1 MRSPFAIFRKY
12 QKIAMVIVLVLIM
25 IAFTLGDAL
34 SQTSGQLPA
43 SVMAL
48 ITALVGASI
57 AAFIG
62 IQAGKPYHYS
72 IGGAII
78 GAALGFFLVPGGE
91 GNIRVTTAMGDKL
104 TFNDINERMKNRNA
118 ANRIVQEAFSKGFA
132 FPEENPFLARMW
144 NQSVQRYMFG
154 QASEQSIVTGFLMQ
168 TEADRLGISFS
179 DDAVNHYLN
188 QVSNNKMT
196 KGDFHKLCN
205 NLRLSELEAFD
216 LLRDELKARHAMM
229 ALMPPTLETPEE
241 YWEIYRR
248 LNIQQRLDL
257 AAIPVSAFAATIEEP
272 SKEDIEKFFNENKAF
287 FPGQRGPTEPGL
299 RQPRKIRVGY
309 FKVDYKAA
317 EAQAGEISDE
327 DIETYYKENKER
339 FRENPFPSSQSA
351 APKTGPVEAPLPGNE
366 ETTGTDG
373 EESPAKEEKPATTET
388 PESKPT
394 EEKKETP
401 PAEAKPE
408 PKPEETKPEQPKAEE
423 KPEPKEA
430 DAKPEAEKTEA
441 NEESSLL
448 TKPTGDLLA
457 LADTSSILLAQ
468 ADEAKEAEAKEEGD
482 ETKKADDP
490 KPETDSAVKALAV
503 PPQTGTNPPNAD
515 GGPNPDLPE
524 PKYREL
530 DDDLRGEIRDL
541 ILRDR
546 AFEQMQVI
554 AKEARDQMFQIKD
567 QYLGAIAGGLKP
579 PEVDEYTERMK
590 AYAEG
595 KPLEYFVTGPLSYP
609 ELTDAEKY
617 PVGSAIDPMNAQNS
631 MAASDQLFG
640 SDAAKLYS
648 PFIGEDFNTRDQYV
662 YWKVDDQA
670 DHIPE
675 LDEPGVREQTI
686 EAWKTQ
692 QAIPKAKERAEE
704 LAKQIK
710 ESEKPFAEAF
720 GDVKVTD
727 AEGAETITTQL
738 TAPFSWLQTSS
749 APSPNPFAQQNS
761 LPRLSSI
768 TGVEKAGMEFMETVF
783 EKMENGEIGVVPN
796 ADQSVFYVVQ
806 VTDREP
812 ATPEDQTALRNRF
825 LKENL
830 FDANP
835 MFGQQTPYQ
844 AIFNTRRNQIIQQ
857 WQQATMAK
865 YGVQFY
871 NDPKEETL

>member
-25 IAFTLGDAL
+25 VAFTLGDAL
-34 SQTSGQLPA
+34 MQTDGQLPPT
-43 SVMAL
+43 VMAL
-48 ITALVGASI
+48 ICALVGASL
-57 AAFIG
+57 AAFVG

-104 TFNDINERMKNRNA
+104 TFSDINQRMKNRND
-118 ANRIVQEAFSKGFA
+118 ANRIVQAAFEKGFA
-132 FPEENPFLARMW
+132 YPEENPFLARMW
-144 NQSVQRYMFG
+144 NQSVQRFMFG
-154 QASEQSIVTGFLMQ
+154 QASEQSIVTSFVMQ
-168 TEADRLGISFS
+168 IEADRMGVTFS

-229 ALMPPTLETPEE
+229 ALIPPTLETPEE

-248 LNIQQRLDL
+248 LNVQQRLDL
-257 AAIPVSAFAATIEEP
+257 AAVPVSAFATAIEDP
-272 SKEDIEKFFNENKAF
+272 SDEDVQKFFNENKSF

-309 FKVDYKAA
+309 FKVDYKQA
-317 EAQAGEISDE
+317 EAQVGEISKE

-351 APKTGPVEAPLPGNE
+351 APKTGPIEAPLPGSDE
-366 ETTGTDG
+366 
-373 EESPAKEEKPATTET
+373 PASSTNGEKPAET
-388 PESKPT
+388 PESNPA
-394 EEKKETP
+394 ENKKETP
-401 PAEAKPE
+401 KTETKAE
-408 PKPEETKPEQPKAEE
+408 PKPETKPEQPKAEE
-423 KPEPKEA
+423 KPEPKES
-430 DAKPEAEKTEA
+430 DAKPEAEKPEVK
-441 NEESSLL
+441 EESSFL

-457 LADTSSILLAQ
+457 LADTSSIVLAQ
-468 ADEAKEAEAKEEGD
+468 ADDPKEAEAKETDKKDKSD
-482 ETKKADDP
+482 EKKDESDP
-490 KPETDSAVKALAV
+490 KPAADAPEDNLDDLLGPPTGDAGKPNTDGEPKL
-503 PPQTGTNPPNAD
+503 
-515 GGPNPDLPE
+515 DLPE

-530 DDDLRGEIRDL
+530 DDELREEIRNL
-541 ILRDR
+541 IKSDR
-546 AFEQMQVI
+546 AFEQMQAI
-554 AKEARDQMFQIKD
+554 AKEAREVMFQIKN
-567 QYLGAIAGGLKP
+567 QYLETIIAGLEP
-579 PEVDEYTERMK
+579 PKVDKYTAKMK

-595 KPLEYFVTGPLSYP
+595 KPLEYVVTDPLSYP
-609 ELTDAEKY
+609 ELTDPEKY

-631 MAASDQLFG
+631 MAASDQLFS
-640 SDAAKLYS
+640 SDAAKLYT
-648 PFIGEDFNTRDQYV
+648 PLIGEDFNAKDHYV
-662 YWKVDDQA
+662 YWKVEDQP

-704 LAKQIK
+704 LAKQAQ
-710 ESEKPFAEAF
+710 ESKKPFAEAF
-720 GDVKVTD
+720 GDIKVSD

-738 TAPFSWLQTSS
+738 TVPFSWMQTSS

-761 LPRLSSI
+761 LPRISPI

-812 ATPEDQTALRNRF
+812 GTPEDQAALRNSF

-857 WQQATMAK
+857 WQQATMVK
-865 YGVQFY
+865 YDVQYY
-871 NDPKEETL
+871 NDPKDEAL